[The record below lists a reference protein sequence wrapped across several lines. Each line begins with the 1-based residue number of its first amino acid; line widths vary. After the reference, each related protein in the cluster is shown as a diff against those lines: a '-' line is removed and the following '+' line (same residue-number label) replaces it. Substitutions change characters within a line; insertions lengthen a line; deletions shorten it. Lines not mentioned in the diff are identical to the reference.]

1 MLRIRTVKTG
11 SGATAVQVIYYLN
24 RKRVIYKHIGSA
36 KSNDELEQLK
46 LVAQD
51 FIDNYTP
58 TLPFNEET
66 KFDNLLYLDKA
77 DFIGVCYTYC
87 YEVL

>member
-46 LVAQD
+46 LVAQVD
-51 FIDNYTP
+51 IP
-58 TLPFNEET
+58 E
-66 KFDNLLYLDKA
+66 
-77 DFIGVCYTYC
+77 
-87 YEVL
+87 

>member
-1 MLRIRTVKTG
+1 M
-11 SGATAVQVIYYLN
+11 AVQVIYYLN

-58 TLPFNEET
+58 PLPFN
-66 KFDNLLYLDKA
+66 K
-77 DFIGVCYTYC
+77 
-87 YEVL
+87 